1 MRIGGFLPLSLC
13 DYPGVPAA
21 VVFTQGCNFR
31 CPFCHN
37 GSLISRVASE
47 SRLIPESEVL
57 ERLKVCRPALE
68 GVVISGGEPT
78 IQPDL
83 PRFIRA
89 VRHMGYHVKLDTNGS
104 HPDVLE
110 TLLREE
116 LLDCVAMDI
125 KAAPDRYAALSGLA
139 APPLE
144 AVRKSIRILAE
155 STVLY
160 YFRTTMV
167 PAMHRHDEAERIKS
181 WLPQGVPWREQAF
194 KPEHAL
200 DSRLRQ
206 AG

>member
-13 DYPGVPAA
+13 DYPGIPAA

-37 GSLISRVASE
+37 GPLVSRVTSAR
-47 SRLIPESEVL
+47 RLIPEAEVL
-57 ERLKVCRPALE
+57 DQLHIRRSVLE

-83 PRFIRA
+83 PRFIRM
-89 VRHMGYHVKLDTNGS
+89 VRRMGYRVKLDTNGS
-104 HPDVLE
+104 HPDMLE
-110 TLLREE
+110 ALLREGQ
-116 LLDCVAMDI
+116 LDCVAMDI

-144 AVRKSIRILAE
+144 AVRKSIRLLAD
-155 STVLY
+155 SAVTC

-167 PAMHRHDEAERIKS
+167 PVHHRHDEAERIRA
-181 WLPQGVPWREQAF
+181 WLPEEALWREQTF
-194 KPEHAL
+194 QPDHAL
-200 DSRLRQ
+200 DPRLRR